1 MKKYMPYEIDLKFQ
15 YRTYKNIGKTYK
27 IDFESKK
34 SWWYKVRKV
43 VRNAINKSQK
53 RYKTFDTF
61 SQWENYIHEE
71 FNVKKFNNKTDYI
84 HYLEFCRRN
93 KEISYEMVGAVATP
107 MYVFMLT
114 VGMTLLMS
122 EDEFFGYIVI
132 SVILFM
138 VLPFLMNIFITNKRK
153 YNFYNDLIMVLKK
166 IYQL

>member
-27 IDFESKK
+27 IHFESKK

-43 VRNAINKSQK
+43 VRNTINKRQK